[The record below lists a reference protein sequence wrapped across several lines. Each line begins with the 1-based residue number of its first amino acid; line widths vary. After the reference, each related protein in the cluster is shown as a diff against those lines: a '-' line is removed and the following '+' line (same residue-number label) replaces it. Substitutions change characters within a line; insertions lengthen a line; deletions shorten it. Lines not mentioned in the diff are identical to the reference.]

1 MNVIDLHQDTIK
13 VMSHSDTIHG
23 QKNDTSEDQ
32 DPEKE
37 QKEKSKKTS
46 PTLDSSSDNVKLD
59 SSTDNLKPKSSKN
72 SKKKKKKKKTIPV
85 VAPEAIALKDE
96 NDVHWVRPPIRR
108 LSSITIPPEIRTE
121 EDRKELERI
130 KQYDEQNNKTN
141 ETSQSNET
149 TRILHARKPTI
160 RKAAQEFDNQWTRV
174 VAKEKKSLNAPPT
187 VIQFSNSPPEE
198 SAWRSTRK

>member
-1 MNVIDLHQDTIK
+1 MIDLHQDTIK

-23 QKNDTSEDQ
+23 QKNNDTSEDQ

-59 SSTDNLKPKSSKN
+59 SSSDNLKPKSSK
-72 SKKKKKKKKTIPV
+72 KFKKKKKKKTIPV

-96 NDVHWVRPPIRR
+96 NDVHWVRPPFRR

-130 KQYDEQNNKTN
+130 KKYDETNNETN
-141 ETSQSNET
+141 ETSQSNQT
-149 TRILHARKPTI
+149 TRIPHARKPTI

-198 SAWRSTRK
+198 SAWRSTRKK

>member
-32 DPEKE
+32 DLEKE

-149 TRILHARKPTI
+149 TRILHARKPTCLLY
-160 RKAAQEFDNQWTRV
+160 T
-174 VAKEKKSLNAPPT
+174 
-187 VIQFSNSPPEE
+187 SPSP
-198 SAWRSTRK
+198 RD